1 MKKVYPKVSTPFS
14 EYIYSKMPQ
23 FSTWICSTIYYT
35 LPLYSINI
43 IPGLI
48 QIYHIGNLWNYDKEK
63 AGDTLPHYFQYH
75 NHNVI
80 SLASLTFRQE
90 YLNSHTLVMN
100 KNVKMLPEI
109 CIGGNYH
116 HLNSYLHYVQHQAIT
131 SGSLFCET
139 CF

>member
-1 MKKVYPKVSTPFS
+1 MYVSETLQVIQKSVHHFLS
-14 EYIYSKMPQ
+14 ILQNAQ
-23 FSTWICSTIYYT
+23 FYRWICSTMYYT
-35 LPLYSINI
+35 LPLYSINS

-80 SLASLTFRQE
+80 SLASLTFS
-90 YLNSHTLVMN
+90 LNSHTLVMN
-100 KNVKMLPEI
+100 KNVKMVPER
-109 CIGGNYH
+109 CIVPPL
-116 HLNSYLHYVQHQAIT
+116 LNSYLHYVEHPGNHFRIII
-131 SGSLFCET
+131 CET